1 MTHVFTLQKTHSNSF
16 YTATEELLHALTH
29 GLGIVLSIVGLA
41 VLVAYASLN
50 GDVWHVVSS
59 SIYGATL
66 ILMYSASTLY
76 HGISHARF
84 KTILQQLD
92 HAAIYL
98 LIAGTYTPFLLVNLR
113 HDWGWTLFGI
123 IWVVAIVGV
132 VFELTG
138 YKPFKKISLGLYLTM
153 GWMIV
158 FAINPMLEHVSSG
171 GLMLLLG
178 GGLAYSFGA
187 IFYVKKSIPYHHVIW
202 HLFVLLGSI
211 LHYFSILFFV
221 IP

>member
-1 MTHVFTLQKTHSNSF
+1 MQKAQSKSHYSPN
-16 YTATEELLHALTH
+16 EELLHTISH
-29 GLGIVLSIVGLA
+29 GIGILLSIAGLT
-41 VLVAYASLN
+41 VLVAFASLN
-50 GDVWHVVSS
+50 GNVWHVVSS

-76 HGISHARF
+76 HGISHLRI
-84 KTILQQLD
+84 KSILQQLD

-113 HDWGWTLFGI
+113 HDWGWTLFTV
-123 IWVVAIVGV
+123 IWSIAVVGV
-132 VFELTG
+132 IFELTG
-138 YKPFKKISLGLYLTM
+138 YKPFKKISLGLYLGM
-153 GWMIV
+153 GWLIV
-158 FAINPMLEHVSSG
+158 LAINPMLQHVSVG
-171 GLMLLLG
+171 GLVLLLL
-178 GGLAYSFGA
+178 GGLAYSVGA
-187 IFYVKKSIPYHHVIW
+187 YFYAKESMRYHHVIW

>member
-1 MTHVFTLQKTHSNSF
+1 MQKTPSTSF
-16 YTATEELLHALTH
+16 YSATEELFHTLSH

-41 VLVAYASLN
+41 VLVVYANLN
-50 GDVWHVVSS
+50 GDIWHIVSS

-76 HGISHARF
+76 HGITNARI
-84 KTILQQLD
+84 KSILQQLD

-113 HDWGWTLFGI
+113 HDWGWTLFAI
-123 IWVVAIVGV
+123 IWLIAVVGV
-132 VFELTG
+132 IFELTG
-138 YKPFKKISLGLYLTM
+138 YKPFKKVSLGLYLAM

-187 IFYVKKSIPYHHVIW
+187 IFYVKKRMPYHHVIW

-211 LHYFSILFFV
+211 LHYLSILFFV